1 MCLYIDNILIVGTD
15 IDAINEVKSFLSQ
28 SFDMNDLGDDDVILN
43 INLIKMRMGL
53 LFCNPIILKM
63 FLDFWL

>member
-1 MCLYIDNILIVGTD
+1 
-15 IDAINEVKSFLSQ
+15 
-28 SFDMNDLGDDDVILN
+28 MNDLGDDDVILN